1 MKERKLQFLQI
12 FMAVAIVI
20 LDQVTK
26 VWALNTLKSGG
37 DITVI
42 PGVFY
47 LSYATNNGAAWSMF
61 AGQRALL
68 LLVSAGA
75 LILMAYLLKKDFIDT
90 NLGRFSIYMVMGG
103 AFGNLID
110 RALRTDGRVIDLFD
124 FRLINF
130 PIFNVADVFI
140 CVGGA
145 LFALYTLKTALREY
159 RAEKAGT
166 DTPDE
171 SDTQEDDR

>member
-1 MKERKLQFLQI
+1 MTKKNRLQLLQI
-12 FMAVAIVI
+12 LMAVGIVL

-26 VWALNTLKSGG
+26 VWALNTLKTGG

-75 LILMAYLLKKDFIDT
+75 LILMLWLLKKNYIDT

-124 FRLINF
+124 FRLIHF

-140 CVGGA
+140 CVGGG
-145 LFALYTLKTALREY
+145 LFALYTIRTMLREY
-159 RAEKAGT
+159 RGDQAAAEEQDDG
-166 DTPDE
+166 
-171 SDTQEDDR
+171 EDKQ

>member
-1 MKERKLQFLQI
+1 MKERKLQILQI
-12 FMAVAIVI
+12 ITAVAIVI

-26 VWALNTLKSGG
+26 VWALNTLKTGG

-75 LILMAYLLKKDFIDT
+75 LILMLYLLKKDYIDT
-90 NLGRFSIYMVMGG
+90 ALGRFSIFMVMGG

-110 RALRTDGRVIDLFD
+110 RALRGFVVDMFHVLFMH
-124 FRLINF
+124 FAV
-130 PIFNVADVFI
+130 FNVADI
-140 CVGGA
+140 CVVVGGIGA
-145 LFALYTLKTALREY
+145 GLYYLFLQSKLEPP
-159 RAEKAGT
+159 EEPH
-166 DTPDE
+166 DH
-171 SDTQEDDR
+171 SDADA